1 MVAVVNE
8 TAARLWGASGAIGRQ
23 IRLDFLDRPGGALLP
38 PAHHAPVFTVVGVLA
53 DTKNAGLRD
62 PASPAI
68 YVPYTIAAPPG
79 RTLAVRTQGNPMQL
93 LNAVRQAVGQV
104 DKDLPVNRPITL
116 EEVLG
121 FQTVQPRFNMALF
134 SFFGMLG
141 LVLAV
146 VGIFS
151 VLSYTVARR
160 THEIGVRMALGAER
174 GDVVGLMFRMGA
186 RLVFTG
192 LAVGL
197 AASFALARIL
207 RSEVFQVPVTD
218 WVALAG
224 VVTVLCVAGFFA
236 CLVPAMRAA
245 GLNPTIALRH
255 E

>member
-1 MVAVVNE
+1 M
-8 TAARLWGASGAIGRQ
+8 L
-23 IRLDFLDRPGGALLP
+23 
-38 PAHHAPVFTVVGVLA
+38 
-53 DTKNAGLRD
+53 
-62 PASPAI
+62 
-68 YVPYTIAAPPG
+68 
-79 RTLAVRTQGNPMQL
+79 L

-104 DKDLPVNRPITL
+104 DKDLPVSRPITL

-121 FQTVQPRFNMALF
+121 SQTVQPRFNMALF

-151 VLSYTVARR
+151 VLSYAVARR

-174 GDVVGLMFRMGA
+174 GDVVRLMFRMGA
-186 RLVFTG
+186 RLVFAG

-197 AASFALARIL
+197 AGSFLLARIL

-218 WVALAG
+218 WLALAG
-224 VVTVLCVAGFFA
+224 VVTVLCT
-236 CLVPAMRAA
+236 A
-245 GLNPTIALRH
+245 GLPAWYRPAAPRGLDPTIALRH